1 MPLLRRYQT
10 RYEARHVGR
19 RLAAVVA
26 AAALIALA
34 AAPPTSTIFDSYRA
48 ALAARKTPANM
59 EFEYTVT
66 RSGPNRIVTEQH
78 RVFWTAQGLERNDTI
93 AVNGTP
99 LVPPRSLLLR
109 RAMWPYDVGQFAV
122 STDEYDVAR
131 PIVGSVAGRKAYVF
145 TLTRSTQADFMITS
159 LYLDASS
166 RLPLRETYAVAGS
179 NCQGSGSIDFLP
191 TGGYWLP
198 IFVSV
203 VCTGSAQGASPAP
216 VYKEAIRFINYRFP
230 AAIPP
235 DVFGQTPSAAAS
247 NEPAPLSP

>member
-1 MPLLRRYQT
+1 MPLSQARSVRR
-10 RYEARHVGR
+10 RVGR
-19 RLAAVVA
+19 RLASAAVVLS
-26 AAALIALA
+26 ALIALA
-34 AAPPTSTIFDSYRA
+34 AVPQSLTVFDSYRT
-48 ALAARKTPANM
+48 ALANRKTPLNM

-78 RVFWTAQGLERNDTI
+78 RVYWTASGLERNDTI

-99 LVPPRSLLLR
+99 VVPARSRLLHR
-109 RAMWPYDVGQFAV
+109 TSWPYDVAQFVV

-131 PIVGSVAGRKAYVF
+131 PVVSNVAGRKAYVF
-145 TLTRSTQADFMITS
+145 TVTRATQADFMITS

-203 VCTGSAQGASPAP
+203 VCTGSVQSASPSP
-216 VYKEAIRFINYRFP
+216 VYKEAIRFANYRFP

-235 DVFGQTPSAAAS
+235 DVFGQTPSAAATA
-247 NEPAPLSP
+247 EPAPPSP